1 MKDANVNEYFNPTN
15 AFGVESSHI
24 VKIVPFSVLTFAG
37 SLRLSVLFSV
47 GHVQFVVLNCDMSK
61 MFGGSDVHCRVSPP
75 PTQLSFSSSLLMS
88 SNLSH
93 QRRSQGVYLQES
105 GVGSSINLALEC
117 EASATSTPVAGRT
130 STSTLYSQFQ
140 STESENR

>member
-1 MKDANVNEYFNPTN
+1 MK
-15 AFGVESSHI
+15 
-24 VKIVPFSVLTFAG
+24 SVLNFAHSSG
-37 SLRLSVLFSV
+37 VDCHLKLFLLLP
-47 GHVQFVVLNCDMSK
+47 Q
-61 MFGGSDVHCRVSPP
+61 P
-75 PTQLSFSSSLLMS
+75 SFSSSLLMS

-105 GVGSSINLALEC
+105 GVGSSINLALDC

-140 STESENR
+140 STESENRCEPSLCIPIIPIMPYTVWDMFHQWLNMNIRRISRN

>member
-1 MKDANVNEYFNPTN
+1 
-15 AFGVESSHI
+15 
-24 VKIVPFSVLTFAG
+24 
-37 SLRLSVLFSV
+37 
-47 GHVQFVVLNCDMSK
+47 
-61 MFGGSDVHCRVSPP
+61 
-75 PTQLSFSSSLLMS
+75 MS

-105 GVGSSINLALEC
+105 GVGSSINLALDC

-140 STESENR
+140 STESENRCEPSLCILIIPIMPYTVWDMFHQWLSMNIRRISRN

>member
-1 MKDANVNEYFNPTN
+1 
-15 AFGVESSHI
+15 
-24 VKIVPFSVLTFAG
+24 
-37 SLRLSVLFSV
+37 
-47 GHVQFVVLNCDMSK
+47 
-61 MFGGSDVHCRVSPP
+61 
-75 PTQLSFSSSLLMS
+75 MS

-140 STESENR
+140 STESENRSVPTTLYRGTEGSVIMLRDVVREIPQISTFLSTFSYQEF